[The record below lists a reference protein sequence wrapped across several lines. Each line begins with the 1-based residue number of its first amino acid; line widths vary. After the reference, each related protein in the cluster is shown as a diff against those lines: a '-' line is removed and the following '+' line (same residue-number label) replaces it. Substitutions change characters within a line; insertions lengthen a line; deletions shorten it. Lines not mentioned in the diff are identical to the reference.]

1 MRKTLM
7 KTSLLLSFLA
17 LGNTLFAQGGGM
29 WIPTE
34 LNEKEMKEMGLKIS
48 ATDIFSNGKKSIN
61 NAIAHFGGGCT
72 SEVISPNGLLLT
84 NHHCG
89 YGQIQSHSSLEND
102 YLKDGFWAKDMK
114 AELPNKGL
122 TATFI
127 VDIIDVTDKI
137 LQGVTDN
144 MPEEQRMELVKQN
157 IQTLSAQTETK
168 SYQEN
173 YVRPFYKGNKYY
185 QFITETFRD
194 VRLVGA
200 PPSAIGKY
208 GSDTDNWV
216 WPRHTGDFALF
227 RIYADKNNQP
237 ADYSPNNVPYK
248 PKHFLPVN
256 IGGIKEGDFT
266 FVYGFPGTTDEYLP
280 ASSLLQIQDVINP
293 ARIGARTIALQHIDK
308 KMREDDATRIKYASK
323 QARIS
328 NAHKKWIGEKLG
340 LERSKAV
347 ELRLAKENDFAK
359 RIAKN
364 KQQKKTYGNIIQQ
377 LNALNKENEKFAV
390 ATTLFGEIFSTNSE
404 TFRMTLALNNLAN
417 SYKKES
423 YQNIKS
429 RVINQLNGMYKDYDA
444 ALDQTISAELIEY
457 YNTTMPKD
465 LLPKKVASAEE
476 IQTVLDNTLINGTA
490 TINGKTLLTSLE
502 ELSKNDDEFIKAI
515 QQDPLVLLVKRYL
528 DTYQEKVSTQYLA
541 NQNKMNQLMRTYMKA
556 QLEVFS
562 DQKLFPDANSTLR
575 VTYGKVDGY
584 QPRDAVYYEPV
595 TYLDGVVEKHIPGD
609 YEFDLPQPLID
620 LYNKKDFGKYADKNG
635 KLPVNFIATNH
646 TTGGNSGSPAI
657 DGNGN
662 LVGLNFDRVWEGTM
676 SDLNY
681 DPEICRNIMV
691 DARYIL
697 WVIEKYGK
705 ADHLIKEMKIVT
717 K

>member
-1 MRKTLM
+1 M
-7 KTSLLLSFLA
+7 
-17 LGNTLFAQGGGM
+17 
-29 WIPTE
+29 
-34 LNEKEMKEMGLKIS
+34 
-48 ATDIFSNGKKSIN
+48 
-61 NAIAHFGGGCT
+61 
-72 SEVISPNGLLLT
+72 
-84 NHHCG
+84 
-89 YGQIQSHSSLEND
+89 
-102 YLKDGFWAKDMK
+102 
-114 AELPNKGL
+114 
-122 TATFI
+122 
-127 VDIIDVTDKI
+127 
-137 LQGVTDN
+137 
-144 MPEEQRMELVKQN
+144 
-157 IQTLSAQTETK
+157 
-168 SYQEN
+168 
-173 YVRPFYKGNKYY
+173 
-185 QFITETFRD
+185 
-194 VRLVGA
+194 
-200 PPSAIGKY
+200 
-208 GSDTDNWV
+208 
-216 WPRHTGDFALF
+216 
-227 RIYADKNNQP
+227 
-237 ADYSPNNVPYK
+237 
-248 PKHFLPVN
+248 
-256 IGGIKEGDFT
+256 
-266 FVYGFPGTTDEYLP
+266 
-280 ASSLLQIQDVINP
+280 
-293 ARIGARTIALQHIDK
+293 
-308 KMREDDATRIKYASK
+308 
-323 QARIS
+323 
-328 NAHKKWIGEKLG
+328 
-340 LERSKAV
+340 
-347 ELRLAKENDFAK
+347 
-359 RIAKN
+359 
-364 KQQKKTYGNIIQQ
+364 
-377 LNALNKENEKFAV
+377 NALNKENEKFAV